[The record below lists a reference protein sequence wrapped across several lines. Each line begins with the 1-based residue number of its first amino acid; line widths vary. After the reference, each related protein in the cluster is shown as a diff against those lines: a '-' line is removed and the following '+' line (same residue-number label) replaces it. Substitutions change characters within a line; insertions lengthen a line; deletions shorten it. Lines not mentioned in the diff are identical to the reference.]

1 MLSMQLMNDLR
12 RIDLNLL
19 VILDVLLS
27 EQHVTRA
34 AERLHL
40 SQPAVSHAL
49 ARSRDLLGD
58 PLLVRQGG
66 ALVPTARALEL
77 AAPLAEAL
85 AQVQALLAP
94 NRFDPASTKRRF
106 RVAMSDY
113 SAAIFLP
120 KLIRVLRREAP
131 GIDLQIIQASRE
143 GMVDGVLNGD
153 LDLAAG
159 VFPDMPCELRTTPLF
174 EEHYTCLVDRNSLPE
189 NATLD
194 LPTYLARPHVLL
206 EMRGSGTPEIERALT
221 AIRERRHVAVSLPH
235 WGVAP
240 QLIEGTD
247 LILTVSSRGLLNIDQ
262 QHLLAVPPPF
272 HIPAFAFELAMAR
285 AARRGFGVAVVDW
298 AGAGRIDVTRSWHL
312 HSLVEQ
318 AESLHV
324 QPLQSRRHDPIPA
337 ARGPCFRLYLWHH
350 AWPWCAGCVRHRRRP
365 RPSRRGG
372 FSLRAFAGGCGVVQ
386 HGADRDCRRAGSG
399 QQCV

>member
-1 MLSMQLMNDLR
+1 MNDLR
-12 RIDLNLL
+12 RIDLNLP
-19 VILDVLLS
+19 VILDALLS

-49 ARSRDLLGD
+49 ARLRDLLND
-58 PLLVRQGG
+58 PLLVRHGG

-77 AAPLAEAL
+77 ATPLAEAL
-85 AQVQALLAP
+85 AQVQTLLAP

-120 KLIRVLRREAP
+120 VLVRVLRHEAP

-159 VFPDMPCELRTTPLF
+159 VFPDMPAELRTTPLF
-174 EEHYTCLVDRNSLPE
+174 EEHYTCLVDRNSLPASGVL
-189 NATLD
+189 N
-194 LPTYLARPHVLL
+194 LPTYLSRPHVLL

-221 AIRERRHVAVSLPH
+221 AIRERRHVAISLPH
-235 WGVAP
+235 WSVAP
-240 QLIEGTD
+240 QLIQGTD

-272 HIPAFAFELAMAR
+272 HITSFAVELAWH
-285 AARRGFGVAVVDW
+285 ARRGGDSGLQWLMGRVQAVVSD
-298 AGAGRIDVTRSWHL
+298 DH
-312 HSLVEQ
+312 
-318 AESLHV
+318 
-324 QPLQSRRHDPIPA
+324 
-337 ARGPCFRLYLWHH
+337 
-350 AWPWCAGCVRHRRRP
+350 
-365 RPSRRGG
+365 
-372 FSLRAFAGGCGVVQ
+372 
-386 HGADRDCRRAGSG
+386 
-399 QQCV
+399 

>member
-19 VILDVLLS
+19 VILDALLS

-49 ARSRDLLGD
+49 ARLRDLLND
-58 PLLVRQGG
+58 PLLMRQGG

-77 AAPLAEAL
+77 AAPLTEAL

-120 KLIRVLRREAP
+120 ELVRVLRHEAP

-159 VFPDMPCELRTTPLF
+159 VFPDMPAELRTTPLF
-174 EEHYTCLVDRNSLPE
+174 EEHYTCLVDRHSLP
-189 NATLD
+189 ASGVLD
-194 LPTYLARPHVLL
+194 LPTYLSRPHVLL

-221 AIRERRHVAVSLPH
+221 AIRERRHVAISLPH

-240 QLIEGTD
+240 QLIQGTD

-272 HIPAFAFELAMAR
+272 HIPSFAVELAWH
-285 AARRGFGVAVVDW
+285 ARRGGDSGLQWLMGQVQAVV
-298 AGAGRIDVTRSWHL
+298 
-312 HSLVEQ
+312 
-318 AESLHV
+318 
-324 QPLQSRRHDPIPA
+324 
-337 ARGPCFRLYLWHH
+337 
-350 AWPWCAGCVRHRRRP
+350 
-365 RPSRRGG
+365 
-372 FSLRAFAGGCGVVQ
+372 
-386 HGADRDCRRAGSG
+386 SG
-399 QQCV
+399 NH

>member
-1 MLSMQLMNDLR
+1 MPGMQLMNDLR

-19 VILDVLLS
+19 VILDALLS

-49 ARSRDLLGD
+49 ARLRDLLGD

-66 ALVPTARALEL
+66 GLVPTARALEL

-94 NRFDPASTKRRF
+94 NRFDPASAKRRF

-120 KLIRVLRREAP
+120 QLTRVLRRDAP
-131 GIDLQIIQASRE
+131 GVDLQIIQASRE

-153 LDLAAG
+153 IDLAAG
-159 VFPDMPCELRTTPLF
+159 VFPDLPAELCTTPLF
-174 EEHYTCLVDRNSLPE
+174 EEHYTCLVDRSSLPQSGV
-189 NATLD
+189 LD

-206 EMRGSGTPEIERALT
+206 EMRGSGTPEIERALS
-221 AIRERRHVAVSLPH
+221 AIRQRRHVAISLPH

-240 QLIEGTD
+240 QLIQGTD
-247 LILTVSSRGLLNIDQ
+247 LILTVSSRGLLNID
-262 QHLLAVPPPF
+262 HRYLLTVPPPF
-272 HIPAFAFELAMAR
+272 HIPSFAFELA
-285 AARRGFGVAVVDW
+285 
-298 AGAGRIDVTRSWHL
+298 WHT
-312 HSLVEQ
+312 
-318 AESLHV
+318 
-324 QPLQSRRHDPIPA
+324 
-337 ARGPCFRLYLWHH
+337 
-350 AWPWCAGCVRHRRRP
+350 
-365 RPSRRGG
+365 RRGG
-372 FSLRAFAGGCGVVQ
+372 DSGLQWLIGQVQGVLSE
-386 HGADRDCRRAGSG
+386 GA
-399 QQCV
+399 Q

>member
-1 MLSMQLMNDLR
+1 MNDLR

-19 VILDVLLS
+19 VILDALLS

-49 ARSRDLLGD
+49 ARLRDLLGD

-66 ALVPTARALEL
+66 SLVPTARALEL
-77 AAPLAEAL
+77 ATPLAEAL

-94 NRFDPASTKRRF
+94 NRFEPASARRKF

-120 KLIRVLRREAP
+120 DLVRTLRGEAP

-159 VFPDMPCELRTTPLF
+159 VFPDLPAELRTTPLF
-174 EEHYTCLVDRNSLPE
+174 EEHYTCLVDPNSLP
-189 NATLD
+189 ASGTLD
-194 LPTYLARPHVLL
+194 LATYLSRPHVLL

-240 QLIEGTD
+240 QLIQGTD
-247 LILTVSSRGLLNIDQ
+247 LILTVSSRGLFNIDHR
-262 QHLLAVPPPF
+262 HLLAVPPPF
-272 HIPAFAFELAMAR
+272 HIPSFAFELA
-285 AARRGFGVAVVDW
+285 
-298 AGAGRIDVTRSWHL
+298 WH
-312 HSLVEQ
+312 V
-318 AESLHV
+318 
-324 QPLQSRRHDPIPA
+324 
-337 ARGPCFRLYLWHH
+337 
-350 AWPWCAGCVRHRRRP
+350 
-365 RPSRRGG
+365 RRGG
-372 FSLRAFAGGCGVVQ
+372 DAGLQWLIGRVQ
-386 HGADRDCRRAGSG
+386 GGLQG
-399 QQCV
+399 